1 MSGVRV
7 SHLGP
12 ENRKNCQKW
21 RFFCVLGSVILG
33 LDPQCFFDVGQDS
46 SNGAGFSPAPFLLST
61 HILTHNTAIHNGQDK
76 IFVGRKVADGLSF
89 DVVAL
94 SMIQKSSIIIILN
107 VVEAARLYDK
117 Q

>member
-1 MSGVRV
+1 M
-7 SHLGP
+7 
-12 ENRKNCQKW
+12 
-21 RFFCVLGSVILG
+21 
-33 LDPQCFFDVGQDS
+33 GQGS
-46 SNGAGFSPAPFLLST
+46 SNGAGISPAPLSP
-61 HILTHNTAIHNGQDK
+61 LTHNMVIHNGQDK
-76 IFVGRKVADGLSF
+76 MFVGRKVADGLSF

>member
-12 ENRKNCQKW
+12 KNEKNRQKW
-21 RFFCVLGSVILG
+21 RFFCAYSALIRMA
-33 LDPQCFFDVGQDS
+33 DPLCFSNVGQDNR
-46 SNGAGFSPAPFLLST
+46 NGAEGSPALFLASA